1 MTRKRGKPK
10 CRLRS
15 KTMRMD
21 DLMTMRMD
29 DLMTMR
35 MDDLMTMKLTIE
47 VPFKTESLAKKALA
61 ALKGEL
67 TFQGRAKASLTQRK
81 NTITAAIEAEDLASL
96 HAAAGSHL
104 RALKVV
110 TGVQKFA
117 EE

>member
-1 MTRKRGKPK
+1 LSAKTI
-10 CRLRS
+10 RS
-15 KTMRMD
+15 DHMV
-21 DLMTMRMD
+21 
-29 DLMTMR
+29 
-35 MDDLMTMKLTIE
+35 MKLTIE
-47 VPFKTESLAKKALA
+47 IPFKTESMAKKALA

-67 TFQGRAKASLTQRK
+67 TFQGRAKASLIQRR

>member
-1 MTRKRGKPK
+1 MMTR
-10 CRLRS
+10 RLGDH
-15 KTMRMD
+15 MA
-21 DLMTMRMD
+21 
-29 DLMTMR
+29 
-35 MDDLMTMKLTIE
+35 MKLTIE

-81 NTITAAIEAEDLASL
+81 NIITVAIAAEDLASL
-96 HAAAGSHL
+96 HAAAGSQL